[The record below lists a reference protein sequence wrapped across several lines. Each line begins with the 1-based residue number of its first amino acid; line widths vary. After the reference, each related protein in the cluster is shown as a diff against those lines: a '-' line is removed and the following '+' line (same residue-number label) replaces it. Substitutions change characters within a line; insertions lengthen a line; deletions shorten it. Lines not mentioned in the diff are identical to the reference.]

1 MKKRVISTL
10 LCATMLVGM
19 ITGCG
24 SNNTESAGNTSSNAA
39 STESGDG
46 EKVVLNVIN
55 YHVGTDYAADYYSYL
70 FDAFQ
75 QTEEGKN
82 VEFKFEEIPTTD
94 AYNQKIKLLISSGD
108 LPDIVFNGGN
118 NITALAAEAGKVTD
132 LTPYLD
138 NDPEFQRKFPIF
150 TITKIC
156 LLKLV
161 WRHRTLHMR
170 HGMNSLMHVTL

>member
-1 MKKRVISTL
+1 M
-10 LCATMLVGM
+10 
-19 ITGCG
+19 
-24 SNNTESAGNTSSNAA
+24 
-39 STESGDG
+39 
-46 EKVVLNVIN
+46 IN

-118 NITALAAEAGKVTD
+118 NTHSASAAEAAKSYRPD
-132 LTPYLD
+132 
-138 NDPEFQRKFPIF
+138 
-150 TITKIC
+150 TIS
-156 LLKLV
+156 
-161 WRHRTLHMR
+161 
-170 HGMNSLMHVTL
+170 GQ

>member
-75 QTEEGKN
+75 QTEEGKM
-82 VEFKFEEIPTTD
+82 
-94 AYNQKIKLLISSGD
+94 LSSN
-108 LPDIVFNGGN
+108 L
-118 NITALAAEAGKVTD
+118 
-132 LTPYLD
+132 
-138 NDPEFQRKFPIF
+138 RKFQQQMH
-150 TITKIC
+150 TIR
-156 LLKLV
+156 KL
-161 WRHRTLHMR
+161 
-170 HGMNSLMHVTL
+170 NY

>member
-94 AYNQKIKLLISSGD
+94 AYNQKIKLLISSG
-108 LPDIVFNGGN
+108 
-118 NITALAAEAGKVTD
+118 
-132 LTPYLD
+132 
-138 NDPEFQRKFPIF
+138 
-150 TITKIC
+150 
-156 LLKLV
+156 
-161 WRHRTLHMR
+161 
-170 HGMNSLMHVTL
+170 